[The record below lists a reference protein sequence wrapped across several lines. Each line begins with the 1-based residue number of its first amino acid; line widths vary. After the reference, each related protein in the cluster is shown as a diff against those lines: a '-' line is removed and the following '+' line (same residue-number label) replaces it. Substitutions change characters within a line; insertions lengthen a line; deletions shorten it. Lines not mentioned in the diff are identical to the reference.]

1 MQKIGIYIHIPFCRG
16 KCPYCDFY
24 SCRAGE
30 EDFDNYVKALE
41 TYIKAWAEKIGA
53 AADTLYIGGGTPSVI
68 GADRLCEIIK
78 CVDKNFGAA
87 DEVTVECNPSLKE
100 KDFFKKINSVGVNRI
115 SLGMQSA
122 NDGERRALGRIAGV
136 ADVDSCISQS
146 IAGGIDNISLD
157 VMLGIPNQTEKS
169 LKETLRYCVSSG
181 AKHISAYML
190 KIEEGTLF
198 YKKQNTL
205 PLPSDDLTA
214 DFYLQT
220 VDSLARGGF
229 KQYEI
234 SNFAVPGYE
243 SRHNLKYWNCED
255 YLGIGPSAHSFLG
268 GKRFYYGRDL
278 IAFENVCEPVQVGTG
293 GDLQEYIMLRLRLC
307 EGIVFDEI
315 KDRFTG
321 FDIAKFEPL
330 FSEFVKAGYAE
341 ADNKSFRLTAKGF
354 LISNMIIT
362 EILSRI

>member
-100 KDFFKKINSVGVNRI
+100 KDFFNKINSVGVNRI

-122 NDGERRALGRIAGV
+122 NDGERRALGRIAEV

-278 IAFENVCEPVQVGTG
+278 IAFENVCEPVQDGTG

-315 KDRFTG
+315 KDRFAG

>member
-30 EDFDNYVKALE
+30 EDFDNYVTALK

-68 GADRLCEIIK
+68 GADRLCKIIK

-268 GKRFYYGRDL
+268 GKRFYYGRNL
-278 IAFENVCEPVQVGTG
+278 IAFENVCEPVQDGTG

-307 EGIVFDEI
+307 EGFVFDEI
-315 KDRFTG
+315 KDRFAG